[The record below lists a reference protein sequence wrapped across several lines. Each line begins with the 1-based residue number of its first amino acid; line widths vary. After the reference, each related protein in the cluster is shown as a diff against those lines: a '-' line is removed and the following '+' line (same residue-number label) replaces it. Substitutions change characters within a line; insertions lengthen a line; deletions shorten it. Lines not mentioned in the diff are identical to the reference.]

1 MEWSTTRSYN
11 RLVVRFLA
19 DCNVGRLARWL
30 RALGYDAAYEPLLPD
45 PQVVGRALAEG
56 RVLLTRDADMMR
68 RRVIASGA
76 VRAILL
82 RDDRVQE
89 QVRQVV
95 SDLDLGPGQ
104 GPPARALS
112 RCLDCNVEL
121 EPRSRTA
128 VLDRLPPHVRATQTR
143 FSECPGC
150 ARVYWPGTHWQR
162 MRERIEAL

>member
-1 MEWSTTRSYN
+1 
-11 RLVVRFLA
+11 VVRFLA

-30 RALGYDAAYEPLLPD
+30 RVLGYDAAYEPRLPD
-45 PQVVGRALAEG
+45 PQVVGRALAER

-68 RRVIASGA
+68 RRLVASGA
-76 VRAILL
+76 VEAVLL

-95 SDLDLGPGQ
+95 EELHLQ
-104 GPPARALS
+104 RRAPARALS

-128 VLDRLPPHVRATQTR
+128 VLDRLPPYVRATQRR
-143 FSECPGC
+143 FSECPRC

-162 MRERIEAL
+162 MQERIAAL

>member
-1 MEWSTTRSYN
+1 M
-11 RLVVRFLA
+11 VRFLA

-30 RALGYDAAYEPLLPD
+30 RALGYDAAYEPRLPD
-45 PQVVGRALAEG
+45 AQVVGRALAEG

-68 RRVIASGA
+68 RRVIAEGG

-95 SDLDLGPGQ
+95 EELDLLAGD
-104 GPPARALS
+104 PAVALS

-121 EPRSRTA
+121 EPTPKAA
-128 VLDRLPPHVRATQTR
+128 VLDRLPPHVRATQDR
-143 FSECPGC
+143 FSRCARC

-162 MRERIEAL
+162 MRERIAAL